1 MQYSFCNGGPAL
13 FWFIFYETQWPLMVS
28 GVTWGG
34 GGVSFVELGFSD
46 NSHRLVSW
54 PLVSEIIFAG
64 QTVGGDFNC

>member
-1 MQYSFCNGGPAL
+1 MAPDG
-13 FWFIFYETQWPLMVS
+13 QWSHL
-28 GVTWGG
+28 GR